1 MMKKI
6 SILFALMLLSVYTMR
21 AQEDPIDFKINSYS
35 IIINHVTPEAIEA
48 INNAEKK
55 ENVNVVIGKVAS
67 QQDFDLACKN
77 FPWIKTLEVSRNNEL
92 ISNIDAISN
101 LDSLTTLGFNSLK
114 SSEETPLDLGP
125 LAKLMVLTEIN
136 FYATRVANTE
146 ALGGHDQLKNVSFYM
161 SDVNSISFLE
171 TTPNI
176 QKLSLYGFGHTFENY
191 EPVAHLKDLK
201 ELNIY
206 MNKQAADEA
215 LEVLKSLSS
224 LEVIRMS
231 NDKQVTSLDFL
242 ENNEN
247 MQEIHANW
255 CDSLTD
261 FSALAKMK
269 NLRVLE
275 ISDTGIENLDIIDG
289 LTNITDL
296 DISRTKVQN
305 IAPLKNCSNLGSINI
320 SQTEIED
327 ISPLFDCEQ
336 LWKVELSSKVPNE
349 QIEKL
354 KELRP
359 KIRIKVRD

>member
-6 SILFALMLLSVYTMR
+6 SILFALMLLSVYTMH

-35 IIINHVTPEAIEA
+35 IIINHATSEAIEA
-48 INNAEKK
+48 INTAEKK
-55 ENVNVVIGKVAS
+55 NDINVVIGKVAS
-67 QQDFDLACKN
+67 QQDFDIVCEN
-77 FPWIKTLEVSRNNEL
+77 FPWIRKLEVSRHNEQ
-92 ISNIDAISN
+92 IANIDAVSN
-101 LDSLTTLGFNSLK
+101 LDSLTTLIFNALK

-125 LAKLMVLTEIN
+125 LAKLTKLTEIN
-136 FYATRVANTE
+136 FYATRVTNTE
-146 ALGGHDQLKNVSFYM
+146 ALSGHDQLKNASFYM

-191 EPVAHLKDLK
+191 EPIAHLKDLK

-206 MNKQAADEA
+206 MNKQATDEA
-215 LEVLKSLSS
+215 LEVLKGLNK
-224 LEVIRMS
+224 LEVVRMS
-231 NDKQVTSLDFL
+231 NDKEVTSLDFL
-242 ENNEN
+242 ENNKN
-247 MQEIHANW
+247 MQEVHANW

-261 FSALAKMK
+261 FSALSKMK

-275 ISDTGIENLDIIDG
+275 ISDTAIENLDLLNG
-289 LTNITDL
+289 LTNLADL
-296 DISRTKVQN
+296 DISRTKVADISQ
-305 IAPLKNCSNLGSINI
+305 LKNCSNLGAINI

-336 LWKVELSSKVPNE
+336 LWKVELSSKVPNK

>member
-1 MMKKI
+1 MKKI
-6 SILFALMLLSVYTMR
+6 LLLISIWNSFVLSTQ

-114 SSEETPLDLGP
+114 STEETPLDLGP
-125 LAKLMVLTEIN
+125 LAKLMALTEIN

-171 TTPNI
+171 STPNVE
-176 QKLSLYGFGHTFENY
+176 KLSLYGFGHTFKNY
-191 EPVAHLKDLK
+191 DSVAQLKNLK

-206 MNKQAADEA
+206 MNKQATDEA

-242 ENNEN
+242 ENNVN
-247 MQEIHANW
+247 MQEIRANW
-255 CDSLTD
+255 CDSLTN

-275 ISDTGIENLDIIDG
+275 ISDTGIENLDVIDG

-296 DISRTKVQN
+296 DISRTKVKDLD
-305 IAPLKNCSNLGSINI
+305 PLKNCLSLGSINI
-320 SQTEIED
+320 SQTDIVD
-327 ISPLFDCEQ
+327 ISPLFDF
-336 LWKVELSSKVPNE
+336 LFHPFMYL
-349 QIEKL
+349 L
-354 KELRP
+354 KGF
-359 KIRIKVRD
+359 